1 MKRLLT
7 APGEIMDLDLDKM
20 SSDTDDDVSIANLL
34 FLHIYTFFI
43 LSVLLTNSSDFMQF
57 SIGINPRYLPAS
69 AIDVNSLG
77 GLDAQLTPA
86 DPASATQPL
95 VQSQG
100 A

>member
-1 MKRLLT
+1 MK
-7 APGEIMDLDLDKM
+7 
-20 SSDTDDDVSIANLL
+20 
-34 FLHIYTFFI
+34 
-43 LSVLLTNSSDFMQF
+43 F
-57 SIGINPRYLPAS
+57 SIGINPRNLPAS

-86 DPASATQPL
+86 DPAGATQPL